1 MFLGGRIIGGYSCF
15 IVRAFKF
22 FDNIFLILSLYCNI
36 YFVLLHYFSIMRLK
50 IGNNEIY
57 RERTGKFER

>member
-22 FDNIFLILSLYCNI
+22 FDNIFLILSLFCI
-36 YFVLLHYFSIMRLK
+36 RYFVLLLYFSLMR
-50 IGNNEIY
+50 
-57 RERTGKFER
+57 

>member
-36 YFVLLHYFSIMRLK
+36 YFVLLHYFSIMR
-50 IGNNEIY
+50 
-57 RERTGKFER
+57 

>member
-22 FDNIFLILSLYCNI
+22 FDNIFFD
-36 YFVLLHYFSIMRLK
+36 FVI
-50 IGNNEIY
+50 NEIY